1 MTRYTLIG
9 FIVGLVLP
17 LLTAFG
23 FYRYGIHNGLSIT
36 EFFSWFVEIKYA
48 SSLMAV
54 SALSDLAIFMGLAY
68 SNKMQAARG
77 VFMATVLWAL
87 VVIVLKFL
95 VQ

>member
-1 MTRYTLIG
+1 MNRFTLIG
-9 FIVGLVLP
+9 FIAGLILP

-23 FYRYGIHNGLSIT
+23 FYRYGIHNGLSIS
-36 EFFSWFVEIKYA
+36 EFFSWFIEIKFA

-54 SALSDLAIFMGLAY
+54 SALSNLALFMGLIY
-68 SNKMQAARG
+68 SNKVSAARG